1 MDVIFRL
8 RGSVLKQVVPH
19 LLLVGAIA
27 TALAIM
33 NDFHASTKAACALT
47 KPNATNATAVTA
59 ATAAASA
66 EPCYVVPF
74 IGMDALGH
82 KMFGFFVAFLLVFRN
97 ATCVHRYNAG
107 RTHLTKMVVG
117 SVELVRKTSNFYVG
131 ADEIPDMAARSHG
144 GKEVMAAEQV
154 NRDLA
159 AVAVSL
165 RREVLCIMAFLM
177 ADLRGQALT
186 GEDKDHDWMKAQ
198 ELVSWG

>member
-1 MDVIFRL
+1 MIDYNPESCCDVVCRWK
-8 RGSVLKQVVPH
+8 GSVLPLIWWQV
-19 LLLVGAIA
+19 LLVVIISTGLA
-27 TALAIM
+27 TWNEHFATL
-33 NDFHASTKAACALT
+33 
-47 KPNATNATAVTA
+47 NATDGLYPILVDE
-59 ATAAASA
+59 S
-66 EPCYVVPF
+66 
-74 IGMDALGH
+74 GWAL
-82 KMFGFFVAFLLVFRN
+82 MGFFVAFLLVFRN

-198 ELVSWG
+198 ELVSCG